1 MTKKIRIQDIAKA
14 LEVSPSAVSFALN
27 NKIGVSSDLKN
38 KIINY
43 AVKIG
48 YLRNNVSLKANYIA
62 EVCAFYE
69 GVVPINEGMTNILKK
84 HDYFELRF
92 TYYGNELQDSNKQQ
106 FSFDRILDEE
116 GIKGIIV
123 VFMNVS
129 EIILSKIIKK
139 NIPIVLIGSSS
150 NMGISINIDDEHG
163 GYIAAKYL
171 LDLGHRKIGMI
182 LPDYWYDNVWNRRKA
197 GYKKALEEAG
207 VEYDI
212 DLIESEN
219 TFSIEGSGQ
228 AAMNLIKRNPG
239 MTAAIFVSDRQAFG
253 GMKAMAKNGIKVPDE
268 ISVLGFDNSAFCDL
282 FSPALTSLEMHFDK
296 IGKMAAELVVQ
307 AIKNGSASH
316 ENIVLKPELVLR
328 DSCRRI

>member
-1 MTKKIRIQDIAKA
+1 
-14 LEVSPSAVSFALN
+14 
-27 NKIGVSSDLKN
+27 
-38 KIINY
+38 
-43 AVKIG
+43 
-48 YLRNNVSLKANYIA
+48 
-62 EVCAFYE
+62 
-69 GVVPINEGMTNILKK
+69 
-84 HDYFELRF
+84 
-92 TYYGNELQDSNKQQ
+92 
-106 FSFDRILDEE
+106 
-116 GIKGIIV
+116 
-123 VFMNVS
+123 MNVS

-150 NMGISINIDDEHG
+150 NIGISINIDDEHG

-239 MTAAIFVSDRQAFG
+239 MTAIIFVSDRQAFG
-253 GMKAMAKNGIKVPDE
+253 GMKAMAKNGIKVPDD

-282 FSPALTSLEMHFDK
+282 FSPALTSIEMHFDK

-316 ENIVLKPELVLR
+316 ENIILKPELVLR
-328 DSCRRI
+328 DSCRKI